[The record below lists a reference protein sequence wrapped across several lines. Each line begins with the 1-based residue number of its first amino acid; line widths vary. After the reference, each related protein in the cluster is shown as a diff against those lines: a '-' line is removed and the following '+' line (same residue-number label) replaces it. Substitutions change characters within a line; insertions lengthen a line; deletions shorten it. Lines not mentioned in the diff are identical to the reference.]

1 MPAIGL
7 LAMAGAEGS
16 YESGS
21 VLLSVLLFVSFLGIG
36 SLVFSETLYGVRD
49 PYGDLQ
55 DLEKSPPS
63 KNDQKWSK
71 MPLKWF
77 FLTYQE
83 NLFTSLSG
91 NGVELK
97 YLWPFNIL
105 QKLYMWEK
113 FGSQVMAKN
122 ALGQSNFSIL

>member
-49 PYGDLQ
+49 LYGDVQ
-55 DLEKSPPS
+55 DRGQFFW
-63 KNDQKWSK
+63 KNPLPVKMTKNGQKY
-71 MPLKWF
+71 P
-77 FLTYQE
+77 
-83 NLFTSLSG
+83 
-91 NGVELK
+91 
-97 YLWPFNIL
+97 
-105 QKLYMWEK
+105 
-113 FGSQVMAKN
+113 
-122 ALGQSNFSIL
+122 